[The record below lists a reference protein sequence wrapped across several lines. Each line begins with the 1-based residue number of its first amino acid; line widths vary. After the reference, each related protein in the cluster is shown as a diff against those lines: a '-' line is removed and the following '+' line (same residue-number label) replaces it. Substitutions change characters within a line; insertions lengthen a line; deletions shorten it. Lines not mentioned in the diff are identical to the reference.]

1 MVTTRNVWLTTAAG
15 LFLACI
21 AGCETS
27 HTEKTSPTWTGGQKH
42 EETTVYQNPVT
53 GSTSVEHQKQVT
65 NP

>member
-1 MVTTRNVWLTTAAG
+1 MATMRNLWFTFAAG
-15 LFLACI
+15 LLLAGI

-27 HTEKTSPTWTGGQKH
+27 HTETTSPTWTGGQKH

-53 GSTSVEHQKQVT
+53 GATSVEHEKRVT